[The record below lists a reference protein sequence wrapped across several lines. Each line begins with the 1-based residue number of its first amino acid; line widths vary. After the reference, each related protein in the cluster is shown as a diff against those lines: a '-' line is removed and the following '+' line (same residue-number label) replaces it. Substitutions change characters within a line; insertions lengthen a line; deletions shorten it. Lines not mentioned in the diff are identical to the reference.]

1 MTTTLFTWSG
11 LILGATALLYLAACA
26 WATRAWLKRR
36 TTAAVAMPPITILK
50 PLCGMEADLYDNL
63 RSFCT
68 QDYPEFQIIFGSRSA
83 DDPALDVARTL
94 QCEFPHLDIRI
105 VCDHPVHCGNFKVAN
120 LMQMEPHVTSEYL
133 AISDSDIRVGKDYL
147 RHLAADLAQPN
158 TGVVTCLYRGLPGAN
173 IWSRLGALHINDWFL
188 PSVLTGRLLG
198 LNDFGFGATLALRR
212 QSLERI
218 GGFKALADQLAD
230 DYMLAKLLR
239 DHGLDTV
246 LSDYLVETTVH
257 EPSFASLWQHE
268 LRWMR
273 TVRMLQPAGHAF
285 SCITHSLPA
294 TLMAAALAQAQ
305 PWAWA
310 MPATALILRAV
321 MHRISPHSSG
331 SSPWLNLLLLP
342 IRDLL
347 SFAVWAGSYGSRHV
361 HWRGRRFAVRRDGCM
376 WEMGEEHFS

>member
-1 MTTTLFTWSG
+1 MSNIFIWSG
-11 LILGATALLYLAACA
+11 FILGTTALLYLAVCTF
-26 WATRAWLKRR
+26 ATRAWFKRR
-36 TTAAVAMPPITILK
+36 TATAISTPPVTILK
-50 PLCGMEADLYDNL
+50 PLCGMEPGLYDNL

-68 QDYPEFQIIFGSRSA
+68 QDYPEFQIIFGSQSA

-94 QCEFPHLDIRI
+94 QHEFPHLDIQI
-105 VCDHPVHCGNFKVAN
+105 VCEHSIQCGNFKVAN
-120 LMQMEPHVTSEYL
+120 LMQMEPYVAFEHLV
-133 AISDSDIRVGKDYL
+133 ISDSDIRVGNDYL
-147 RHLAADLAQPN
+147 HHLAGELDQPDA
-158 TGVVTCLYRGLPGAN
+158 GVVTCLYRGLPAAT
-173 IWSRLGALHINDWFL
+173 IWSRLGALHINEWFL

-218 GGFKALADQLAD
+218 GGFKVLADQLAD

-239 DHGLDTV
+239 EHGLKTV

-285 SCITHSLPA
+285 SCMTHTLPA
-294 TLMAAALAQAQ
+294 TLVAAALAHAH

-310 MPATALILRAV
+310 MPATAIVLRII
-321 MHRISPHSSG
+321 MHRISLHDPESSL
-331 SSPWLNLLLLP
+331 WLDLLLLP

-347 SFAVWAGSYGSRHV
+347 TFAVWAGSYASRHV
-361 HWRGRRFAVRRDGCM
+361 RWRGRRFAVRRDGYM
-376 WEMGEEHFS
+376 LELGEERF